1 MHNQHC
7 VLYQKRF
14 ISNIFLVV
22 SKYKATLSFHRNK
35 KKQKS
40 LYPSTRIH
48 KPKKKKKYRKEEK
61 NLHAIYTKRLIFR
74 SKLFHFSRTR
84 GTTLVSVDR
93 SSKLDGNER
102 LGRMEFELKEREKKK
117 KKFTSPN
124 VDRDVESTCRET
136 MRWRFV
142 YNS

>member
-35 KKQKS
+35 KNKN
-40 LYPSTRIH
+40 PSTFRLVYINL
-48 KPKKKKKYRKEEK
+48 KKKEKYRKEEK

-102 LGRMEFELKEREKKK
+102 LGRMKFELKEREKKK